1 MDRLRVSLLAAA
13 LIAAP
18 SAQADLYRWVDPATG
33 SVKLSNYPPPAGRAA
48 EVVPYRGQETP
59 VAPPS
64 VLAGSSSLPPASLPL
79 EQRWR
84 ALLQGLGTLPPDAD
98 PRTAGPALRRQLEAY
113 QAVTAGLDRVDPA
126 GAAQRREEQAGV
138 FERLRKGLAAQ
149 MSAGS
154 PVRP

>member
-1 MDRLRVSLLAAA
+1 MDRLPLSLLAAA
-13 LIAAP
+13 LLAAP
-18 SAQADLYRWVDPATG
+18 AAHADLYRWVDPATG

-48 EVVPYRGQETP
+48 EVVPYRGEGAP

-64 VLAGSSSLPPASLPL
+64 VLAGSSSLPSASLPL

-84 ALLQGLGTLPPDAD
+84 ALLQGLTALPSETDF
-98 PRTAGPALRRQLEAY
+98 RTAGSGLRRQLQAY
-113 QAVTAGLDRVDPA
+113 QAVAAELDRVDPA
-126 GAAQRREEQAGV
+126 GAARRREEQAGV